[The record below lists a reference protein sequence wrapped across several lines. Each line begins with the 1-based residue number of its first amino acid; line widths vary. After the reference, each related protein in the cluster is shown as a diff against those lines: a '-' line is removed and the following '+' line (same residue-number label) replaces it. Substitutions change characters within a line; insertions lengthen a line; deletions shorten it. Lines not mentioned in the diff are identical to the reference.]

1 MRARMPTVAA
11 FIDELRAAF
20 GKDVIDECIRRGMR
34 EGGGR
39 DWYFAASENGHHIGR
54 SRA

>member
-20 GKDVIDECIRRGMR
+20 GKDEVDGWIRAGLRNGSFR
-34 EGGGR
+34 AE
-39 DWYFAASENGHHIGR
+39 ENGHVIGGQR
-54 SRA
+54 REGNR